1 MVSKSAL
8 MLGASVSFLAI
19 PDLEDIARLAGVAAA
34 ACSLGSLA
42 AGIVR
47 LRLPFSRA
55 GPNEE
60 TREDELKPSA
70 LRTFARSLPLVLS
83 AYAGSALV
91 AGLAAYSWRG
101 QVCTLHLVEVVPS
114 VLLTDEISLIAQV
127 DDPFTRFYF
136 DSSRSSDSSGS
147 RWLGGLMRRDSGPG
161 HGSGG
166 LGLESGRQGWS
177 ETSPQGLIRLW
188 GTW

>member
-1 MVSKSAL
+1 

-47 LRLPFSRA
+47 LRMPFSRSVNTDDA
-55 GPNEE
+55 PEE
-60 TREDELKPSA
+60 EPRPSA

-101 QVCTLHLVEVVPS
+101 QVCTLSLVMVMLS
-114 VLLTDEISLIAQV
+114 V
-127 DDPFTRFYF
+127 R
-136 DSSRSSDSSGS
+136 
-147 RWLGGLMRRDSGPG
+147 
-161 HGSGG
+161 
-166 LGLESGRQGWS
+166 
-177 ETSPQGLIRLW
+177 
-188 GTW
+188 

>member
-1 MVSKSAL
+1 VISCELCLMVSKSAL

-34 ACSLGSLA
+34 ACSLG
-42 AGIVR
+42 
-47 LRLPFSRA
+47 FSRA

-60 TREDELKPSA
+60 IREDEIKPSA

-101 QVCTLHLVEVVPS
+101 QVCTLHLVQLVPS
-114 VLLTDEISLIAQV
+114 SLTDETSLIASM
-127 DDPFTRFYF
+127 DDPFTRLYF
-136 DSSRSSDSSGS
+136 SDSRGSDSSGS
-147 RWLGGLMRRDSGPG
+147 RWLGGFMRRDSGSG
-161 HGSGG
+161 HVSGG
-166 LGLESGRQGWS
+166 LGSESGRQGWS
-177 ETSPQGLIRLW
+177 ETSSQGLIRLW

>member
-1 MVSKSAL
+1 

-47 LRLPFSRA
+47 LRIPSLS
-55 GPNEE
+55 GGKDSGEGTEE
-60 TREDELKPSA
+60 EQEPRPSA

-101 QVCTLHLVEVVPS
+101 QVCTLSYILSVP
-114 VLLTDEISLIAQV
+114 
-127 DDPFTRFYF
+127 
-136 DSSRSSDSSGS
+136 
-147 RWLGGLMRRDSGPG
+147 GLC
-161 HGSGG
+161 
-166 LGLESGRQGWS
+166 
-177 ETSPQGLIRLW
+177 
-188 GTW
+188 